1 MQAAGVSRSPR
12 REMFGA
18 CTGALLDFLVVSM
31 SGLLV
36 PLMALDFGAS
46 PATIGVL
53 LSVTSVGSLVAA
65 VPAGFLVARLGTRR
79 LIVQSCFLTGAAC
92 LYVYIFPSLLSLFIG
107 LTVFGVGWTVFAVA
121 VQCHVGAIGGRD
133 ASSNFGWYGTAV
145 AMAR

>member
-12 REMFGA
+12 REMIGA

-53 LSVTSVGSLVAA
+53 LSVTSVGSSWPPCPRAFSS
-65 VPAGFLVARLGTRR
+65 P
-79 LIVQSCFLTGAAC
+79 
-92 LYVYIFPSLLSLFIG
+92 
-107 LTVFGVGWTVFAVA
+107 GW
-121 VQCHVGAIGGRD
+121 GRGG
-133 ASSNFGWYGTAV
+133 
-145 AMAR
+145 